1 MRKFTLITLA
11 LAATLAFGGFV
22 ATAAT
27 KKTYGT
33 GLSIRYSSGSAID
46 PSDPFASAAFK
57 GKVRSDKRQCKKK
70 RTVVITERGGGKIG
84 KTRSAQNGSYA
95 VDTPGF
101 GPGKY
106 YAKAKKKTIKKKNKK
121 IVCKAGKSPT
131 ITVPPLDT

>member
-11 LAATLAFGGFV
+11 LAATLVFGGFV

-27 KKTYGT
+27 KKTVGT

-46 PSDPFASAAFK
+46 PSDPFASARFT
-57 GKVRSDKRQCKKK
+57 GKVRSGKKQCKKK
-70 RTVVITERGGGKIG
+70 RAVVITEKGIGKIG
-84 KTRSAQNGSYA
+84 KTKSEKDGSYA
-95 VDTPGF
+95 VETPGF

-106 YAKAKKKTIKKKNKK
+106 YAKAKKKTIKKKNKR

-131 ITVPPLDT
+131 ITVPPLDA

>member
-33 GLSIRYSSGSAID
+33 GLSIKYSSGSAID

-70 RTVVITERGGGKIG
+70 RAVVITERSSGKIG
-84 KTRSAQNGSYA
+84 KTKSEKDGSYA
-95 VDTPGF
+95 IAAPGS

-106 YAKAKKKTIKKKNKK
+106 YAKAKKKTIKKKNKM